1 MKKENC
7 KIHIPKPGKFAAP
20 SSFPRWAG
28 IALGLAAVAAF
39 VIGGAAAGFFRSNQ
53 DQEDLPVTQISQPI
67 ETQPAPEPVQ
77 PDPLPWYLT
86 LVNPDHPL
94 SEDFEAPE
102 LTELINDQSFDTRAY
117 PHLQEMMDAA
127 RAEGYR
133 PLICSSFR
141 TWEDQ
146 TWLFDRKVKSCIKLG
161 MAPSQ
166 AETEAA
172 IWVAKPG
179 TSEHQLGLAVD
190 IVSMQYQ
197 VLDDAQ
203 ADTPLQQ
210 WLMAHCWEYGFILRY
225 PEDKTDITQIG
236 FEPWHYRYVGKEAA
250 KAITEAGICLE
261 EYLQEQY
268 PETVIQVSST
278 PT

>member
-7 KIHIPKPGKFAAP
+7 KIHIPKPGKFAAS

-39 VIGGAAAGFFRSNQ
+39 VIGGVAAGFFRSNQ
-53 DQEDLPVTQISQPI
+53 DQGNLPMTQISQPT

-94 SEDFEAPE
+94 PEDFEAPE

-117 PHLQEMMDAA
+117 PYLQEMMDDA

-141 TWEDQ
+141 TWDDQ
-146 TWLFDRKVKSCIKLG
+146 TWLFDRKVKSCIELG

-166 AETEAA
+166 AQTEAA

-225 PEDKTDITQIG
+225 PEDKTDITKIG

-268 PETVIQVSST
+268 PENVIQVSST

>member
-53 DQEDLPVTQISQPI
+53 DQENLPMTQISQPI

-94 SEDFEAPE
+94 PEDFEAPE

-127 RAEGYR
+127 RAEGFR

-146 TWLFDRKVKSCIKLG
+146 TWLFDRKVKSCIELG

-166 AETEAA
+166 AQTEAA

-225 PEDKTDITQIG
+225 PEDKTDITKIG

-250 KAITEAGICLE
+250 KAIMDAGICLE
-261 EYLQEQY
+261 EYLQEHY

>member
-1 MKKENC
+1 M
-7 KIHIPKPGKFAAP
+7 
-20 SSFPRWAG
+20 
-28 IALGLAAVAAF
+28 
-39 VIGGAAAGFFRSNQ
+39 
-53 DQEDLPVTQISQPI
+53 TQISQPT

-77 PDPLPWYLT
+77 PEPLPWNLT
-86 LVNPDHPL
+86 LVNPDHPI
-94 SEDFEAPE
+94 SEDFQAPE

-117 PHLQEMMDAA
+117 PYLQEMMDDA

-146 TWLFDRKVKSCIKLG
+146 TWLFDRKVKSCIELG

-166 AETEAA
+166 AQTEAA

-225 PEDKTDITQIG
+225 PQDKTEITKIG

-261 EYLQEQY
+261 EYLEEYY
-268 PETVIQVSST
+268 PENVITTSST
-278 PT
+278 PI

>member
-53 DQEDLPVTQISQPI
+53 DQEDLPMTQISQPI

-117 PHLQEMMDAA
+117 PHLQEMIDAA
-127 RAEGYR
+127 RAEGFR

-146 TWLFDRKVKSCIKLG
+146 TWLFDRKVKSCIELG

-166 AETEAA
+166 AQTEAA

-225 PEDKTDITQIG
+225 PEDKTDITKIG

-250 KAITEAGICLE
+250 KAIMDAGICLE
-261 EYLQEQY
+261 EYLQEHY

>member
-7 KIHIPKPGKFAAP
+7 KIHVPKPGKFTAS

-39 VIGGAAAGFFRSNQ
+39 VIGGVAAGIFRSNQ
-53 DQEDLPVTQISQPI
+53 DQGNLPMTQISQPI

-94 SEDFEAPE
+94 PEDFEAPE

-117 PHLQEMMDAA
+117 PYLQEMMDAV
-127 RAEGYR
+127 RAEGFR

-146 TWLFDRKVKSCIKLG
+146 TWLFDRKVKSCIELG

-166 AETEAA
+166 AQTEAA

-268 PETVIQVSST
+268 PENVIQVSST

>member
-53 DQEDLPVTQISQPI
+53 DQEDLPMTQISQPI

-127 RAEGYR
+127 RAEGFR

-146 TWLFDRKVKSCIKLG
+146 TWLFDRKVKSCIELG

-166 AETEAA
+166 AQTEAA

-225 PEDKTDITQIG
+225 PEDKTDITKIG

-250 KAITEAGICLE
+250 KAITEEGICLE

-268 PETVIQVSST
+268 PETVIQVSSA
-278 PT
+278 PI